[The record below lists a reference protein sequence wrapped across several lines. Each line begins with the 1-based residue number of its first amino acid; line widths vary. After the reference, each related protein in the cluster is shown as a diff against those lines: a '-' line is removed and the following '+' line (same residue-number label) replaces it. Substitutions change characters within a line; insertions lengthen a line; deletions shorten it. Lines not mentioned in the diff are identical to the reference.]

1 MGDKTIPLGP
11 GPVPRKQHLRR
22 LGPFGA
28 FATRVGA
35 RVTKRKNLGV
45 FATIGRAPRLFFFWL
60 LYGGSMM
67 PFGYLSRVETE
78 MIILRVAYL
87 RGSAYEADQHRALA
101 AKVGVQDIDALFQ
114 PDHGRTGRHG
124 TLLDAAE
131 QLVRDRGLTADM
143 AQRLRGLL
151 SERGQVAFVILVTN
165 YDGLATA
172 LDVMG
177 VPVDEPR

>member
-1 MGDKTIPLGP
+1 
-11 GPVPRKQHLRR
+11 
-22 LGPFGA
+22 
-28 FATRVGA
+28 
-35 RVTKRKNLGV
+35 
-45 FATIGRAPRLFFFWL
+45 
-60 LYGGSMM
+60 MM

-101 AKVGVQDIDALFQ
+101 ARVGVKGIDALFQ
-114 PDHGRTGRHG
+114 PDHGFTGRHG

-131 QLVRDRGLTADM
+131 QLVRNRGLTADM
-143 AQRLRGLL
+143 AERLRGLL
-151 SERGQVAFVILVTN
+151 SEREQVAFVMLVTN